1 MLTKM
6 LQLSDPK
13 NDKSN
18 QFYGACSIII
28 NVDSYILNTVKS

>member
-6 LQLSDPK
+6 LHLSGPK

-18 QFYGACSIII
+18 QSYDACSIII